1 MTITP
6 TPGAPRS
13 KSILPALSE
22 RAQQAM
28 SSNFQL
34 GYNEQ
39 IRRVIMQRRSKDS
52 RQPVNKDAVRRS
64 VASSTAIETGESSFK
79 IESRLKSG
87 KRRFPDL
94 TLAS

>member
-1 MTITP
+1 
-6 TPGAPRS
+6 
-13 KSILPALSE
+13 
-22 RAQQAM
+22 
-28 SSNFQL
+28 
-34 GYNEQ
+34 
-39 IRRVIMQRRSKDS
+39 MQRRSKDS